1 MVVEY
6 PKRVYKGDES
16 IVVNTKEEE
25 SEYLGFIPIE
35 LTPRMP
41 SQEEIN
47 KAIKD
52 YEENWL
58 TKNDKEVG
66 VYVVGSG
73 EVQGQRQEKPAGIL
87 KRKPG
92 RPHSKI

>member
-35 LTPRMP
+35 LISKLP
-41 SQEEIN
+41 SCEDLQISAGMTTDEIMIAN
-47 KAIKD
+47 KIA
-52 YEENWL
+52 ENDR
-58 TKNDKEVG
+58 K
-66 VYVVGSG
+66 
-73 EVQGQRQEKPAGIL
+73 IL